1 MKIVPI
7 KFQLTSEFIAKLKPS
22 EVEDAIKT
30 EILTKIIQ
38 EITPMLDDESFVE
51 MVPSG
56 DNKVF
61 DISLS
66 VLIGSSSKYI
76 EAIQQSAI
84 KSKEILTGIQN
95 DLGLEDDYS
104 EEDILDD
111 VNSILAP
118 MSDLVK

>member
-7 KFQLTSEFIAKLKPS
+7 KFQLTSEFIAKLKSS

-66 VLIGSSSKYI
+66 VLVGSSSKYI

-95 DLGLEDDYS
+95 DFGLEDDYS